1 MSNFRTWGRLACVLI
16 SSSLLG
22 ACAISP
28 LQTSVTTVEQQLGE
42 QFPSIKIPENSLGK
56 SSAPIALDTPLTLPQ
71 TIQILLSR
79 SPQVRI
85 ELAQLGIA
93 DAEALQA
100 ELIENPHI
108 SIGALKPENG
118 GRWQLDTS
126 LSQPLLALFT
136 RPLRRELAQE
146 NLLEAQLRLQAELQ
160 QLIAQTSEHY
170 FAAVA
175 AMQHCY
181 VQNKMLEATIA
192 RQQLALSLYQA
203 GNLSENNFLSYDN
216 ELRRAQQ
223 QMEKRQTIAYEK
235 RLELL
240 NLIGLSSSEKIEF
253 ATQLP
258 ALPTETF
265 NHPQLLDQAKTNR
278 TDIKITQQQL
288 AIVEKRQQLVKQQNG
303 WRDITLGVNAERE
316 FDGANNIGPE
326 VEFALPVFNRGQGKL
341 AEINA
346 NKTALDARLQKI
358 ELDADKS
365 IAQALNLMDSA
376 RAQIKILEPALFVA
390 EKRVSLSNREVNF
403 MLGSP
408 FELLAI
414 KRQQIQLAHEFTD
427 ALKSYWQARVQ
438 LELAIGQALPSS
450 NGEVKD
456 PHSDHSNMDHSAI
469 NHSSMDHSKMDH
481 SQIDHS
487 TMNHGGDSSAEK
499 TDPTHDH
506 SKHQEHHHD

>member
-16 SSSLLG
+16 SSTLLG

-28 LQTSVTTVEQQLGE
+28 PQTSVTAVEQQLGE

-56 SSAPIALDTPLTLPQ
+56 SSATITVDEPLTLPQ
-71 TIQILLSR
+71 TLQILLSR

-136 RPLRRELAQE
+136 RPLRRDLAQE

-160 QLIAQTSEHY
+160 QLIAQTSEYY

-181 VQNKMLEATIA
+181 VQNKMLEATTA
-192 RQQLALSLYQA
+192 RQQLALSLYRA
-203 GNLSENNFLSYDN
+203 GNMSENNFLSYDN
-216 ELRRAQQ
+216 ELRRAQL

-240 NLIGLSSSEKIEF
+240 NLIGLPSTEPVEF
-253 ATQLP
+253 AAELP
-258 ALPTETF
+258 LLSNEKF
-265 NHPQLLDQAKTNR
+265 NHQQLLNQAKASR
-278 TDIKITQQQL
+278 TDIKIAQQQL
-288 AIVEKRQQLVKQQNG
+288 AIVENRQQLVKQQNG
-303 WRDITLGVNAERE
+303 WRDITLGINAERE

-326 VEFALPVFNRGQGKL
+326 VEFALPIFNRGQGKL
-341 AEINA
+341 AAIHA
-346 NKTALDARLQKI
+346 NRTALDARVQKL
-358 ELDADKS
+358 ELEADKS
-365 IAQALNLMDSA
+365 IALALNLMDSA
-376 RAQIKILEPALFVA
+376 RAQIKLLEPALAVA
-390 EKRVSLSNREVNF
+390 EKRVELSNREVNF
-403 MLGSP
+403 MLGNP

-427 ALKSYWQARVQ
+427 ALKSYWQARAQ
-438 LELAIGQALPSS
+438 LELAIGQALPSNNS
-450 NGEVKD
+450 EVKD
-456 PHSDHSNMDHSAI
+456 PHSDHSNMDHS
-469 NHSSMDHSKMDH
+469 SMDHSKMDH
-481 SQIDHS
+481 SQMDHS
-487 TMNHGGDSSAEK
+487 TMHHEEHSPEEK
-499 TDPTHDH
+499 TDSTHDH

>member
-16 SSSLLG
+16 SSTLLG

-28 LQTSVTTVEQQLGE
+28 PQTSVTAVEQQLGE

-56 SSAPIALDTPLTLPQ
+56 SSATITVDEPLTLPQ
-71 TIQILLSR
+71 TLQILLSR

-108 SIGALKPENG
+108 SIGALKPEDG

-136 RPLRRELAQE
+136 RPLRRDLAQE

-192 RQQLALSLYQA
+192 RQQLALSLYRA
-203 GNLSENNFLSYDN
+203 GNMSENNFLSYDN

-235 RLELL
+235 HLELL
-240 NLIGLSSSEKIEF
+240 NLIGLSSTETIEF
-253 ATQLP
+253 AAQLP

-265 NHPQLLDQAKTNR
+265 NHQQLLAQAKTNR
-278 TDIKITQQQL
+278 TDIKIAQQQL

-303 WRDITLGVNAERE
+303 WRDITLGINAERE

-326 VEFALPVFNRGQGKL
+326 VEFALPIFNRGQGKL

-346 NKTALDARLQKI
+346 NKTALDARLQKF
-358 ELDADKS
+358 ELGADKS
-365 IAQALNLMDSA
+365 IAQSLNLMDSA
-376 RAQIKILEPALFVA
+376 RAQIKILEPALSVA
-390 EKRVSLSNREVNF
+390 EKRVDLSNREVNF

-427 ALKSYWQARVQ
+427 ALKNYWQARAQ
-438 LELAIGQALPSS
+438 LELAIGQSLPS
-450 NGEVKD
+450 NNDEVKD
-456 PHSDHSNMDHSAI
+456 PHSDHST
-469 NHSSMDHSKMDH
+469 MDHSKMDH
-481 SQIDHS
+481 SQMDHS
-487 TMNHGGDSSAEK
+487 TMHHENHSANEK
-499 TDPTHDH
+499 TDSTHDH